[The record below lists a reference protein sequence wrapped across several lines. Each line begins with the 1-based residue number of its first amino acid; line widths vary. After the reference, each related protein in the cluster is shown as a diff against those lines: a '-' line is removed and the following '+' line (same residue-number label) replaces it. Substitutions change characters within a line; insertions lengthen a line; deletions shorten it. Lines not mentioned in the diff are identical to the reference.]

1 MLEFFQWLGNTGWSV
16 ALIESLYMWSFL
28 ESAHVLFLGLFVGT
42 VLMMDLRLL
51 GVAFKGIPASHFT
64 RHLLPW
70 SRIGFAL
77 MVTTGIP
84 LFYSNPAGYYQ
95 NFFFRMKMV
104 ALVLAGVNVW
114 LFHSQIHKKVSEWDE
129 DPRPPRAA
137 RVAAAVSIFT
147 WIIVV
152 VAGRFTAY
160 NWFDCDLQPHSDFV
174 NWAAGCVV
182 EGE

>member
-1 MLEFFQWLGNTGWSV
+1 MLEFFEWLGNTRWSV

-42 VLMMDLRLL
+42 VVMMDLRLL
-51 GVAFKGIPASHFT
+51 GVAFRGIPASQFT
-64 RHLLPW
+64 KNLLPW
-70 SRIGFAL
+70 SRFGFAL
-77 MVTTGIP
+77 MVATGIP
-84 LFYSNPAGYYQ
+84 LFYSSPAGYYQ
-95 NFFFRMKMV
+95 NLFFRLKML
-104 ALVLAGVNVW
+104 ALLLAGLNVW
-114 LFHSQIHKKVSEWDE
+114 LFHARIHRRVAEWDQ
-129 DPRPPRAA
+129 DLVPPRAA
-137 RVAAAVSIFT
+137 RLAAAVSISM

-182 EGE
+182 ESE